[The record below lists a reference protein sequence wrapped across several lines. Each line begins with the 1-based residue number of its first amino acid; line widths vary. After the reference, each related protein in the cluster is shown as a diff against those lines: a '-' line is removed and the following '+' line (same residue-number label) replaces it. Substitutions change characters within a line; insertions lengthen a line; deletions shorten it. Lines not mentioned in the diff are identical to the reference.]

1 MKVINF
7 NDQQELIDSYG
18 KKCQIEYQAVGF
30 PSEVITGTLLKAEFN
45 TKVPSFR
52 IVVEID
58 GVGLAIPAN
67 HILDFY
73 RFDLTD

>member
-1 MKVINF
+1 MRVINF

-18 KKCQIEYQAVGF
+18 KKCQIEFQAVGF
-30 PSEVITGTLLKAEFN
+30 PSEVVTGTLLRAEFN

-67 HILDFY
+67 HILT
-73 RFDLTD
+73 LSVEE